1 MVSVRKL
8 SPTQLQRLIRER
20 SREPARV
27 FLTAH
32 CKLRMRQ
39 RHVTLSLLMDVLRNG
54 SMRRNPEPDLR
65 RGSLV
70 CRMEYFVAGRELAA
84 AVALSDEDPGVLVVT
99 IIDLEE

>member
-1 MVSVRKL
+1 MVSVHKL
-8 SPTQLQRLIRER
+8 SSPQLQRLIRER
-20 SREPARV
+20 SGDPACV

-32 CKLRMRQ
+32 CKLRMKQ
-39 RHVTLSLLMDVLRNG
+39 RHVTLPLLMDVLRNG
-54 SMRRNPEPDLR
+54 SIRRNPEPDLR

>member
-1 MVSVRKL
+1 
-8 SPTQLQRLIRER
+8 
-20 SREPARV
+20 
-27 FLTAH
+27 
-32 CKLRMRQ
+32 
-39 RHVTLSLLMDVLRNG
+39 
-54 SMRRNPEPDLR
+54 MRRNPEPDLR